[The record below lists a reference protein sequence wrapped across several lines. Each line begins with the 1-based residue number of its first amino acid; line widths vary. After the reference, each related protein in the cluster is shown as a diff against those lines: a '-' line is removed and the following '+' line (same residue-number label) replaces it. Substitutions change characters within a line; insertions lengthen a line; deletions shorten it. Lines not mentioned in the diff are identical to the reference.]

1 MGVSK
6 RHHHHYPC
14 IIARTMQSKAFRSS
28 RKISLDDRDMPMQ
41 WYNIVADLPVKPP
54 LPLNPKTR
62 QVIKPEDLSPIFTDA
77 LIEQEGSLEAYI
89 DIPEEVLE
97 VYSTWRPTPL
107 FR

>member
-1 MGVSK
+1 VGVSK
-6 RHHHHYPC
+6 RHRHYPG
-14 IIARTMQSKAFRSS
+14 IVVRALQSKAFRSS
-28 RKISLDDRDMPMQ
+28 RKISLDDSDMPMQ
-41 WYNIVADLPVKPP
+41 WYNIVADLPIKPP
-54 LPLNPKTR
+54 PPLNPKTR
-62 QVIKPEDLSPIFTDA
+62 QVVTPEDLSPIFTDA